1 MNGKTSGNASAPTIG
16 NVNTAP
22 GANAAAT
29 TDTASPKIV
38 SVPILAVDIGFASTT
53 YPS

>member
-1 MNGKTSGNASAPTIG
+1 MYGKTSGNASAPTIG

-29 TDTASPKIV
+29 TDTLSRKIASV
-38 SVPILAVDIGFASTT
+38 HILDVATGFEYTKFQS
-53 YPS
+53 